1 MINMKDLIKQ
11 QTNMIRK
18 ESGMNLVTEK
28 KEMGEKGLESVKRM
42 TDKNQ
47 HTENRIML
55 SNLMGNKKLVKFYKA
70 MAELNDVFNG
80 YPPAASKLNQ
90 MMEKELYRQLNR
102 TYSNYEEIYK
112 AL

>member
-1 MINMKDLIKQ
+1 MINMKDLIKKQ
-11 QTNMIRK
+11 GDIIRRQ
-18 ESGMNLVTEK
+18 SGMEMVTEK
-28 KEMGEKGLESVKRM
+28 KEMPPGLIKIVSQM
-42 TDKNQ
+42 TARNN
-47 HTENRIML
+47 HTEARWEL
-55 SNLMGNKKLVKFYKA
+55 AKRLKNKKLAKFYQA
-70 MAELNDVFNG
+70 MSMLNDVFNG

>member
-1 MINMKDLIKQ
+1 MIKMKDIL
-11 QTNMIRK
+11 
-18 ESGMNLVTEK
+18 TEK
-28 KEMGEKGLESVKRM
+28 KELDLKTIGQVRAM
-42 TDKNQ
+42 THRNN
-47 HTENRIML
+47 HTEARIHL
-55 SNLMGNKKLVKFYKA
+55 SRALKNKKLVKFYKA
-70 MAELNDVFNG
+70 MSELNDVFNG

>member
-1 MINMKDLIKQ
+1 MIKLKNIL
-11 QTNMIRK
+11 N
-18 ESGMNLVTEK
+18 EK
-28 KEMGEKGLESVKRM
+28 KEMPPGLIQIVAKM
-42 TDKNQ
+42 TARNN
-47 HTENRIML
+47 HTEARWEL
-55 SNLMGNKKLVKFYKA
+55 AKRLKNKKLAKFYQA
-70 MAELNDVFNG
+70 MSMLNDVFNG